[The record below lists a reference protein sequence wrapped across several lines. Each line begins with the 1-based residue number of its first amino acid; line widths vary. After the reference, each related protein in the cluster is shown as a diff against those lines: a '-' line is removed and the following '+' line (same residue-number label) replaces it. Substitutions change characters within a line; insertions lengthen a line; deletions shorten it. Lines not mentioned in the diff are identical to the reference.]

1 MTYFYILYKL
11 VQMFEERIFA
21 RFFVFTCWRLRSIF
35 FCGSKKYVEA
45 GLAHFGAQSCPSWT
59 GKVSVAPDIFC
70 LLTDQDGQDHLS
82 VSADRRPHSGARG
95 EFLRSKKRGL
105 PSPRQSAVFLT
116 LSKRRRRYSLQRV
129 TETLS
134 LVGAYDL
141 KSALF
146 EGVE

>member
-59 GKVSVAPDIFC
+59 GKSVGC
-70 LLTDQDGQDHLS
+70 SRHLLTDQDGQDHLS

-116 LSKRRRRYSLQRV
+116 LSKRKRRYSLQRV

-134 LVGAYDL
+134 LV
-141 KSALF
+141 SARN
-146 EGVE
+146 